1 MAHWSPSK
9 PATYLAQLSIFWKL
23 CLVVENFQE
32 SQPVQVLPKYSNQ
45 ITAMLCRACKD
56 PYHKMNIQVR
66 SLEPIK
72 FTAVRK
78 NPASSADQHEKP
90 AAELDFSLCLLYP

>member
-23 CLVVENFQE
+23 CLVVDNFK
-32 SQPVQVLPKYSNQ
+32 SVQVLPKYSDQ

-56 PYHKMNIQVR
+56 PYNKLNIQVR
-66 SLEPIK
+66 SLEPTK